1 MSGETTRSGRPVRL
15 FLAAML
21 LMLAPLE
28 ASVSKK
34 TTPHE
39 QSDFGGED
47 EKWDQPARVPD
58 EVLQILRRVENAAPS
73 ELPAQWLLASEIH
86 LGPPGELN
94 LIVMGI
100 GGLRGAHSV
109 PFWVFR
115 KKREGYDLVLST
127 GGDSLKV
134 LNARSNG
141 YRTIKAYNVGQAGRT
156 LTTAAY
162 RFDGRRYQ
170 EYKIRTE
177 AINR

>member
-1 MSGETTRSGRPVRL
+1 MSGESTRSGRSISL
-15 FLAAML
+15 FLAGML

-28 ASVSKK
+28 AQDSKK

-39 QSDFGGED
+39 QSEFGAED

-58 EVLQILRRVENAAPS
+58 EVLQILRGVENAAPN

-86 LGPPGELN
+86 LGPPDEVD

-141 YRTIKAYNVGQAGRT
+141 YRTIKAYNVGEAGRT
-156 LTTAAY
+156 LTTATY
-162 RFDGRRYQ
+162 KFGGGRYQ
-170 EYKIRTE
+170 EYRVRTE

>member
-1 MSGETTRSGRPVRL
+1 MSGESTRSCRSIPL
-15 FLAAML
+15 FLVAML

-28 ASVSKK
+28 AQNSKR
-34 TTPHE
+34 TTQPE

-47 EKWDQPARVPD
+47 EEWDQPAQVPD
-58 EVLQILRRVENAAPS
+58 EVLEILRRVKNAAPN

-86 LGPPGELN
+86 LGPPSELD

-115 KKREGYDLVLST
+115 RKTGGYDLVLST

-156 LTTAAY
+156 LTTATY
-162 RFDGRRYQ
+162 RFSGGRYQ
-170 EYKIRTE
+170 EYKVRTE
-177 AINR
+177 AIN